1 MVTPSLNDKG
11 YSNVV
16 RERKK
21 LQEDPTQAKVTLLS
35 EPPGVTSGTFS
46 QSLRGNQSMFM
57 RAQKKDNKLSSEG
70 KATRLPRNDLLDLLF
85 TLFEE
90 FDYWSLKGLKD
101 RTKQPEV
108 YLKEVL
114 ETMAVLIKKGPYAMR
129 YSLKA
134 EYKQIK
140 LKKNEEK
147 KNGESLTEYME
158 KNAQSAAGLAGGFG
172 GISGG
177 SGDMGDSNGGDD
189 DDDDDIE
196 MENVL

>member
-21 LQEDPTQAKVTLLS
+21 LQEDPTSAKVTLLS
-35 EPPGVTSGTFS
+35 EPPGVTTGTFS

-57 RAQKKDNKLSSEG
+57 RAQKKDNKISSEG
-70 KATRLPRNDLLDLLF
+70 KAIRLPRNDLLDLLF
-85 TLFEE
+85 TLFESFE
-90 FDYWSLKGLKD
+90 YWSLKGLKD

-129 YSLKA
+129 YTLKP

-140 LKKNEEK
+140 ENKNKEK
-147 KNGESLTEYME
+147 KTGESLSEYMG
-158 KNAQSAAGLAGGFG
+158 KNGGAGIGGATQDGNAQGE
-172 GISGG
+172 
-177 SGDMGDSNGGDD
+177 SNNIEDD
-189 DDDDDIE
+189 DDDDEADIE
-196 MENVL
+196 MENVV

>member
-35 EPPGVTSGTFS
+35 EPPGVTSGAFS

-57 RAQKKDNKLSSEG
+57 RAQKKDNKISSEG
-70 KATRLPRNDLLDLLF
+70 KAIRLPRNDLLDLLF

-129 YSLKA
+129 YSLKG
-134 EYKQIK
+134 EYKQIRQ
-140 LKKNEEK
+140 KKNEEK
-147 KNGESLTEYME
+147 KNGESLSEYME
-158 KNAQSAAGLAGGFG
+158 KTGASASTDLTERPDNT
-172 GISGG
+172 
-177 SGDMGDSNGGDD
+177 GDQGDTIDNDDD